1 VARSGVRESWAIA
14 VHDALASC
22 PDVLMAQVVPGESK
36 HELVLTFRTS
46 PPDAVVVE
54 DIWVRIGP
62 LLCRDDSPLD
72 WEEREG
78 SRSGSWRRYPAVDER
93 ERHLF
98 AVLDWKHAVVVHEW
112 VD

>member
-1 VARSGVRESWAIA
+1 VAQSGVRQSWAIA
-14 VHDALASC
+14 VHDALEGC

-46 PPDAVVVE
+46 PPAAGVVE
-54 DIWVRIGP
+54 DVWLRIGS
-62 LLCRDDSPLD
+62 LLRREDSPLD

-78 SRSGSWRRYPAVDER
+78 SPSGSWCRYPAVDEQ
-93 ERHLF
+93 ERRLF